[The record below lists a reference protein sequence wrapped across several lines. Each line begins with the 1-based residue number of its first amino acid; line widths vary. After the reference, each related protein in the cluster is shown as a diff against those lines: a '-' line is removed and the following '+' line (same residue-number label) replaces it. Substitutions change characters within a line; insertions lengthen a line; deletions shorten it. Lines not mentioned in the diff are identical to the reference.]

1 MAQREIGKKIHD
13 LTPLID
19 LFEAQEGQVEHII
32 GKTGM
37 GKTYEG
43 TRRALKYLFGGYTVY
58 TTWRLNLPD
67 YYDEREH
74 FWPVLR
80 NLLLWRKNFFRFDL
94 KNNWHYLDIDRT
106 DLVDFVA
113 KITDAIVM
121 LDEGQDIFDSHDRAT
136 KAARKTITRTRHMH
150 KTLIIISQRAQAV
163 DVTARANVT
172 YFYRCEKVLS
182 WPWAFFRVYYT
193 EEIDDSNNYPL
204 WRRLNSI
211 GEIIWQAPVYHSG
224 WARTRV
230 YNAYDSWYLR
240 KTMERSQTIKLDAFE
255 LKIFDRVRLLLRVI
269 FSFAPKNTVVKPQ
282 KQLTKSPIQDIARVV
297 E

>member
-1 MAQREIGKKIHD
+1 MSRPDIGKKVYD
-13 LTPLID
+13 LAPLLD
-19 LFEAQEGQVEHII
+19 LFEAQEGIVEHII

-37 GKTYEG
+37 GKTYEA
-43 TRRALKYLFGGYTVY
+43 TRRALKYLFSGYTVY
-58 TTWRLNLPD
+58 TTWQLNLPD

-74 FWPVLR
+74 FWPVFR
-80 NLLLWRKNFFRFDL
+80 NLILFKKNFFRFDL
-94 KNNWHYLDIDRT
+94 KNNWHYIDIDRP
-106 DLVDFVA
+106 DLVEFVA
-113 KITDAIVM
+113 SLTDCIVM

-172 YFYRCEKVLS
+172 FFYQCKKVIS

-211 GEIIWQAPVYHSG
+211 GEVTWQAPVYHSG
-224 WARTRV
+224 FARRRI

-240 KTMERSQTIKLDAFE
+240 QNMLRSQSIKLDAYNTHT
-255 LKIFDRVRLLLRVI
+255 LDKLRLLFYFFIPYRQ
-269 FSFAPKNTVVKPQ
+269 KKVVVEPQ
-282 KQLTKSPIQDIARVV
+282 KKLVKSTIQNIKRGVS
-297 E
+297 